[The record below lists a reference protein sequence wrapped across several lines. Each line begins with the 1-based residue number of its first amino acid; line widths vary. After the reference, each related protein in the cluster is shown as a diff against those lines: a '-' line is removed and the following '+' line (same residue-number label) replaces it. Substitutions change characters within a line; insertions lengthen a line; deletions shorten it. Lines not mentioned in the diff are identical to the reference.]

1 MWQIYFTKKYYIFIL
16 RRWEYKFV
24 FNHILVFSF
33 IKLLVGIFKV
43 SYGATKHMIEDM
55 PTWWKICRQLAKV
68 EEDHECVI
76 CQREKATRTWNLW
89 KLKPAESQSLL
100 RYGHCCCTVIG
111 GIASQ
116 IREFSGIIFFKTLQN
131 IQSEL
136 ANMWCLGCSC
146 EESLYHCNLY
156 RIN

>member
-1 MWQIYFTKKYYIFIL
+1 MWQIHFTKKYYIFIL

-100 RYGHCCCTVIG
+100 TWMKAVWALLLHRHWWNCFTDQRVLGDH
-111 GIASQ
+111 
-116 IREFSGIIFFKTLQN
+116 FF
-131 IQSEL
+131 
-136 ANMWCLGCSC
+136 
-146 EESLYHCNLY
+146 
-156 RIN
+156 

>member
-1 MWQIYFTKKYYIFIL
+1 MWQIHFTKKYYIFIL

-89 KLKPAESQSLL
+89 KSVDVDEGRMGIVVAPSLVELLHRSESSRGSFFLRHYKIFSLNL
-100 RYGHCCCTVIG
+100 P
-111 GIASQ
+111 
-116 IREFSGIIFFKTLQN
+116 F
-131 IQSEL
+131 